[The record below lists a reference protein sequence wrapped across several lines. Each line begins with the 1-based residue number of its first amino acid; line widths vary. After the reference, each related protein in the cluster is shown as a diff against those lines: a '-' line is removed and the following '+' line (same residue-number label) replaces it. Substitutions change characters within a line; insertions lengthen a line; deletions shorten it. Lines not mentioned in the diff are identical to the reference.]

1 MLLII
6 LSMMFSIFLTWFIGL
21 LPVISIRYILIR
33 RPLSKKSSKLL
44 VCVFWA
50 INLLI
55 FSALGTKSRTHIA
68 LYVVGLVSYFIY
80 RTDRSM
86 KVLLSDIF
94 FVICFWKSLNHLS
107 LFLWLRY
114 LRKKKIVLLGITAV
128 TLSCALLIVVSSL
141 FNGFISAFER
151 SAVEAIGDI
160 VIYPPVEVSGY
171 SQLIERLEQSKLVEG
186 ATAALSSE
194 GLVHLSKGNV
204 RAVSVWGI
212 EPERHN
218 RVTGF
223 KQSLIRQKSSESKV
237 SFEYGGVEKGMGA
250 IVGIGVVQKPDEKT
264 DEYDFKAVRNIIGS
278 DVVLTTGSV
287 SFQNG
292 DDNKTPEIRRR
303 TVKFTVTDVIF
314 TGVYDLDKNIIYL
327 PIKRLQGL
335 LYPDD
340 KEPAADQIQI
350 KLAGNVKD
358 DAAMKEVS
366 NIWASFAKEELGW
379 SQLQIKQAV
388 IVTSKQMQ
396 SKFVAEI
403 RKQMGILLL
412 IFGVVSSSVV
422 VLIFCIFYMIVE
434 SRQRDVA
441 VIKSFGGSG
450 FSLAF
455 VFVWLGGIVGII
467 GAGLGM
473 LLAYII
479 VKNFNIIEGWLS
491 AVFGFK
497 LWKSSVYM
505 FSRIPTDVDW
515 HSAGM
520 IAFFS
525 ILAAAAGAL
534 LPAIVAARSQPVD
547 ILRYE

>member
-1 MLLII
+1 MLKL
-6 LSMMFSIFLTWFIGL
+6 FLT
-21 LPVISIRYILIR
+21 
-33 RPLSKKSSKLL
+33 
-44 VCVFWA
+44 
-50 INLLI
+50 
-55 FSALGTKSRTHIA
+55 
-68 LYVVGLVSYFIY
+68 
-80 RTDRSM
+80 
-86 KVLLSDIF
+86 
-94 FVICFWKSLNHLS
+94 
-107 LFLWLRY
+107 LRY
-114 LRKKKIVLLGITAV
+114 LRKRKMLLLSVFAV
-128 TLSCALLIVVSSL
+128 ALSVALLIVVSSL

-160 VIYPPVEVSGY
+160 VIYPPVEVSKY
-171 SQLIERLEQSKLVEG
+171 SQLIERLEQSKLVDG

-194 GLVHLSKGNV
+194 GLVHLGKGNV

-223 KQSLIRQKSSESKV
+223 KQSLIKQKSSESKV
-237 SFEYGGVEKGMGA
+237 SFEYGGVEKGMGGV
-250 IVGIGVVQKPDEKT
+250 VGIGVVQKPDDKT

-292 DDNKTPEIRRR
+292 DDNKTPQIRRK

-335 LYPDD
+335 LYSDD
-340 KEPAADQIQI
+340 NEPVADQIQI
-350 KLAGNVKD
+350 KLAGDVSNT
-358 DAAMKEVS
+358 AATKEVS
-366 NIWASFAKEELGW
+366 DIWASFAKEELGW
-379 SQLQIKQAV
+379 SQLQIDQAV

-403 RKQMGILLL
+403 RKQMRILLL

-520 IAFFS
+520 IAVFS

-534 LPAIVAARSQPVD
+534 LPAIVAARAQPVN